1 MAYDV
6 RPTEAELSEAR
17 ALVTVALD
25 ACERELE
32 LEGSVAVA
40 LGWTDNPPVLAEQ
53 SGVAGTCYPDGQIE
67 IAFNADAEG
76 WSDAVGP
83 TAALQYG
90 RAWFDERVDV
100 GFRWQRLLREAFAD
114 RFAAAVSADGDGSR
128 SWRTDDGVAERWA
141 ALSEGLDE
149 RDDLAGDRATMGVA
163 SALGREL
170 AADREL
176 SAFVDLDRSA
186 VAAAGEAALSEP

>member
-25 ACERELE
+25 ACQRELE

-67 IAFNADAEG
+67 IAFNADAEE

-83 TAALQYG
+83 AAALQYG

-114 RFAAAVSADGDGSR
+114 RFAAAVSTDGDGSHP
-128 SWRTDDGVAERWA
+128 WRTDDGIAERWA
-141 ALSEGLDE
+141 ALSGELDE
-149 RDDLAGDRATMGVA
+149 RDDLAGDRATMGAA

-170 AADREL
+170 AADRAL
-176 SAFVDLDRSA
+176 PAFVDLDRSA
-186 VAAAGEAALSEP
+186 VAAAGEAALSKP